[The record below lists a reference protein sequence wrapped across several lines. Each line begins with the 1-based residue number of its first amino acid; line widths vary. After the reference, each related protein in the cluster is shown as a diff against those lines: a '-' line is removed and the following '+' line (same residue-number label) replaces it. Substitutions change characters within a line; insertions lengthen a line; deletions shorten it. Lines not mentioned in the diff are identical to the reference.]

1 MKDEYTYYKRY
12 KIQHAEPDNERA
24 FEKYADAI
32 KAMSRRGRFRSEKL

>member
-1 MKDEYTYYKRY
+1 MKDKYTYYCCY
-12 KIQHAEPDNERA
+12 DPDNERA